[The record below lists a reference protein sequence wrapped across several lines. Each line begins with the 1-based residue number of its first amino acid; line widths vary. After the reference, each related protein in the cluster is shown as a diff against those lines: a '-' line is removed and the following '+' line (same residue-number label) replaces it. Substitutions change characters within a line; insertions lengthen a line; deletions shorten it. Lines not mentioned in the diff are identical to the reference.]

1 MIIIDGVKMTKWKRM
16 RRREER
22 KRMQEE
28 ERKQSTEQEPTLVE
42 ETPENV
48 QTSPKNE
55 SIEAVTNTP
64 KFVISGVKY
73 VYLIVCFALLSGIF
87 YPLITGEGWELS
99 LKGIGILAVGLFG
112 GILLYKSI
120 TSEKRRGV
128 LMCCGF
134 GLIAVSLIII
144 YELVGNPLYQ

>member
-1 MIIIDGVKMTKWKRM
+1 MTKWKRM
-16 RRREER
+16 KRRQER

-42 ETPENV
+42 ETPEDV
-48 QTSPKNE
+48 QISQKNE
-55 SIEAVTNTP
+55 NMESTTNTP

-87 YPLITGEGWELS
+87 YPLVVGEGWEES

-120 TSEKRRGV
+120 TTEKRRGV

-144 YELVGNPLYQ
+144 YELIESPLYQ

>member
-1 MIIIDGVKMTKWKRM
+1 MTKWKRM
-16 RRREER
+16 RRRQER

-28 ERKQSTEQEPTLVE
+28 ERKQPTEQEPTLVE

-64 KFVISGVKY
+64 KFIISGVKY

-87 YPLITGEGWELS
+87 YPLVVGEGWEES
-99 LKGIGILAVGLFG
+99 LKGIGILSVGLFG

-144 YELVGNPLYQ
+144 YELIGSPLYQ

>member
-1 MIIIDGVKMTKWKRM
+1 M
-16 RRREER
+16 RRRQER

-28 ERKQSTEQEPTLVE
+28 ERKQPTEQEPTLVE
-42 ETPENV
+42 EAPENV
-48 QTSPKNE
+48 QISQKNE
-55 SIEAVTNTP
+55 NTETTTNTP

-73 VYLIVCFALLSGIF
+73 IYLIVCFALLSGIF
-87 YPLITGEGWELS
+87 YPLVTGDGWELS
-99 LKGIGILAVGLFG
+99 LKGIGVLALGLFG

-144 YELVGNPLYQ
+144 YELIGSPLYQ

>member
-1 MIIIDGVKMTKWKRM
+1 MTKWKRM
-16 RRREER
+16 RRRQER

-48 QTSPKNE
+48 QTFPKNE
-55 SIEAVTNTP
+55 SVETVTNTP
-64 KFVISGVKY
+64 KSVISGVKY
-73 VYLIVCFALLSGIF
+73 IYLIVCFALLSGIF
-87 YPLITGEGWELS
+87 YPLVVGEGWELS

-128 LMCCGF
+128 LVCCGF

-144 YELVGNPLYQ
+144 YELIGSPLYQ

>member
-1 MIIIDGVKMTKWKRM
+1 MTKWKRM
-16 RRREER
+16 RRRQER

-87 YPLITGEGWELS
+87 YPLVTGDGWELS

-144 YELVGNPLYQ
+144 YELIGSPLYQ

>member
-1 MIIIDGVKMTKWKRM
+1 
-16 RRREER
+16 
-22 KRMQEE
+22 MQGE
-28 ERKQSTEQEPTLVE
+28 ERKQPTEQEPTLVE

-55 SIEAVTNTP
+55 SLEAVINTP

-87 YPLITGEGWELS
+87 YPLVTGDGWELS
-99 LKGIGILAVGLFG
+99 LKGIGVLAVGLFG

-120 TSEKRRGV
+120 TSEKRRAM

-144 YELVGNPLYQ
+144 YELVESPLYQ

>member
-1 MIIIDGVKMTKWKRM
+1 MTKWKRM

-87 YPLITGEGWELS
+87 YPLVVGEGWELS

-144 YELVGNPLYQ
+144 YELIGSPLYQ

>member
-1 MIIIDGVKMTKWKRM
+1 MTKWKRM
-16 RRREER
+16 RRRQER

-28 ERKQSTEQEPTLVE
+28 ERKQPTEHEPTLVE
-42 ETPENV
+42 ETPDDV
-48 QTSPKNE
+48 QNSPKNE

-64 KFVISGVKY
+64 KFIISGVKY

-87 YPLITGEGWELS
+87 YPLVTGERWEES

-144 YELVGNPLYQ
+144 YELVESPLYQ

>member
-1 MIIIDGVKMTKWKRM
+1 MTKWKRM
-16 RRREER
+16 RRRQER

-87 YPLITGEGWELS
+87 YPLVVGEGWELS
-99 LKGIGILAVGLFG
+99 LKGIGVLAVGLFG

-120 TSEKRRGV
+120 MSEKRRGV

-144 YELVGNPLYQ
+144 YELIGSPLYQ

>member
-1 MIIIDGVKMTKWKRM
+1 M

-22 KRMQEE
+22 KRIQEE

-87 YPLITGEGWELS
+87 YPLVVGEGWELS

-144 YELVGNPLYQ
+144 YELIGSPLYQ

>member
-1 MIIIDGVKMTKWKRM
+1 MTKWKRM

-22 KRMQEE
+22 KRIQEE

-48 QTSPKNE
+48 QTFPKNE

-87 YPLITGEGWELS
+87 YPLVTGEGWEQS
-99 LKGIGILAVGLFG
+99 LKGIGILSVGLFG

-144 YELVGNPLYQ
+144 YELIGSPLYQ

>member
-1 MIIIDGVKMTKWKRM
+1 MTKWKRM
-16 RRREER
+16 RRRQER

-28 ERKQSTEQEPTLVE
+28 ERKQPTEHEPTLVE

-87 YPLITGEGWELS
+87 YPLVVGEGWELS

-144 YELVGNPLYQ
+144 YELIGSPLYQ

>member
-1 MIIIDGVKMTKWKRM
+1 MTKWKRM
-16 RRREER
+16 KRRQER

-42 ETPENV
+42 ETHEDV
-48 QTSPKNE
+48 QISQKNE
-55 SIEAVTNTP
+55 NTEPTTNTP

-73 VYLIVCFALLSGIF
+73 VYLIVCFSLLSGIF
-87 YPLITGEGWELS
+87 YPLVVGEGWEES
-99 LKGIGILAVGLFG
+99 QKGIGILAVGLFG
-112 GILLYKSI
+112 GVLLYKSI
-120 TSEKRRGV
+120 TTEKRRGV

-144 YELVGNPLYQ
+144 YELIGSPLYQ

>member
-1 MIIIDGVKMTKWKRM
+1 MTKWKRM
-16 RRREER
+16 KRRQER

-28 ERKQSTEQEPTLVE
+28 ERKQSTEQEPTFVE
-42 ETPENV
+42 ETHEDV
-48 QTSPKNE
+48 QISQKNE
-55 SIEAVTNTP
+55 NMESTTNTP

-87 YPLITGEGWELS
+87 YPLVVGEGWEES

-120 TSEKRRGV
+120 TTEKRRGV

-144 YELVGNPLYQ
+144 YELAGKPLY

>member
-1 MIIIDGVKMTKWKRM
+1 MTKWKRV
-16 RRREER
+16 RKREDR

-87 YPLITGEGWELS
+87 YPLVTGDGWELS
-99 LKGIGILAVGLFG
+99 LKGIGVLALGLFG

-144 YELVGNPLYQ
+144 YELVESPLYQ

>member
-1 MIIIDGVKMTKWKRM
+1 MTKWKRV

-28 ERKQSTEQEPTLVE
+28 EQKQSTEQEPTLVE

-87 YPLITGEGWELS
+87 YPLVVGEGWELS
-99 LKGIGILAVGLFG
+99 LKGIGVLAVGLFG

-144 YELVGNPLYQ
+144 YELIESPLYQ

>member
-1 MIIIDGVKMTKWKRM
+1 MTKWKRM

-22 KRMQEE
+22 KRTQEE
-28 ERKQSTEQEPTLVE
+28 ERKQSTEQEPTFVE
-42 ETPENV
+42 EAPEDV
-48 QTSPKNE
+48 QISQKNE
-55 SIEAVTNTP
+55 NMESTTNTP

-87 YPLITGEGWELS
+87 YPLVVGEGWEES

-120 TSEKRRGV
+120 TTEKRRGV

-144 YELVGNPLYQ
+144 YELIGSPLYQ

>member
-1 MIIIDGVKMTKWKRM
+1 MTKWKRM
-16 RRREER
+16 RRRQER

-28 ERKQSTEQEPTLVE
+28 ERKQPTEHEPTLVE

-64 KFVISGVKY
+64 KFIISGVKY

-87 YPLITGEGWELS
+87 YPLVTGDGWEPL
-99 LKGIGILAVGLFG
+99 LKGIGVLAVGLFG

-120 TSEKRRGV
+120 MSEKRRGL

-144 YELVGNPLYQ
+144 YEVVGSPLYQ

>member
-1 MIIIDGVKMTKWKRM
+1 MTKWKRM
-16 RRREER
+16 RRRQER

-28 ERKQSTEQEPTLVE
+28 DRKQSTEQEPTLVG

-55 SIEAVTNTP
+55 KIETVTNTP
-64 KFVISGVKY
+64 KFIISGGKY
-73 VYLIVCFALLSGIF
+73 VYLLVCVSLLAGIF
-87 YPLITGEGWELS
+87 QPIITGDGLDET
-99 LKGIGILAVGLFG
+99 LKGIGVLCIGLFG

-120 TSEKRRGV
+120 TSEKRRGL

-134 GLIAVSLIII
+134 GLIAVSLVLI
-144 YELVGNPLYQ
+144 YEFTAAPLYS

>member
-1 MIIIDGVKMTKWKRM
+1 MTKWKRM

-64 KFVISGVKY
+64 KFIISGVKY

-87 YPLITGEGWELS
+87 YPLVVGEGWELS
-99 LKGIGILAVGLFG
+99 LKSIGVLAVGLFG

-144 YELVGNPLYQ
+144 YELIEAPLYQ

>member
-1 MIIIDGVKMTKWKRM
+1 MTKWKRM
-16 RRREER
+16 KRRQER

-28 ERKQSTEQEPTLVE
+28 ERKQSTEQEPTFVE
-42 ETPENV
+42 EAPEDV
-48 QTSPKNE
+48 QISQKNE
-55 SIEAVTNTP
+55 NMESTTNTP

-87 YPLITGEGWELS
+87 YPLVVGEEWEKS

-112 GILLYKSI
+112 GVLLYKSI
-120 TSEKRRGV
+120 TTEKRRGV

-144 YELVGNPLYQ
+144 YELIGSPLYQ

>member
-1 MIIIDGVKMTKWKRM
+1 MTKWKRM
-16 RRREER
+16 RRRQER
-22 KRMQEE
+22 KRMQEG
-28 ERKQSTEQEPTLVE
+28 ERKQPTEQEPTLVE

-64 KFVISGVKY
+64 KFIISGVKY

-87 YPLITGEGWELS
+87 YPLVTGEGWEQS
-99 LKGIGILAVGLFG
+99 LKGIGILSVGLFG

-144 YELVGNPLYQ
+144 YELVESPLYQ

>member
-1 MIIIDGVKMTKWKRM
+1 MTKWKRM

-22 KRMQEE
+22 KRIQEE

-87 YPLITGEGWELS
+87 YPLVMGEGWTDT
-99 LKGIGILAVGLFG
+99 LKGIGVLAVGLFG

-144 YELVGNPLYQ
+144 YELIGSPLYQ

>member
-1 MIIIDGVKMTKWKRM
+1 MTKWKRM

-28 ERKQSTEQEPTLVE
+28 ERKQSTEQESTLVE

-55 SIEAVTNTP
+55 NTETITNTP

-73 VYLIVCFALLSGIF
+73 VYLIVCFALLSGVF
-87 YPLITGEGWELS
+87 YPLVTGEGWNET

-134 GLIAVSLIII
+134 GLIAASLIII
-144 YELVGNPLYQ
+144 YEFIGSPLYQ

>member
-1 MIIIDGVKMTKWKRM
+1 MTKWKRM
-16 RRREER
+16 KRRQER

-28 ERKQSTEQEPTLVE
+28 ERKQPTEQEPTLVE

-87 YPLITGEGWELS
+87 YPLVVGEGWELS

-144 YELVGNPLYQ
+144 YELIGSPLYQ

>member
-1 MIIIDGVKMTKWKRM
+1 MTKWKRM
-16 RRREER
+16 RRRQER

-28 ERKQSTEQEPTLVE
+28 ERKQPTEHEPTLVE
-42 ETPENV
+42 ETPDDV
-48 QTSPKNE
+48 QNSPKNE

-64 KFVISGVKY
+64 KFIISGVKY

-87 YPLITGEGWELS
+87 YPLVVGEGWEES
-99 LKGIGILAVGLFG
+99 LKGIGILSVGLFG

-120 TSEKRRGV
+120 TTEKRRGV

-144 YELVGNPLYQ
+144 YELVESPLYQ

>member
-1 MIIIDGVKMTKWKRM
+1 MTKWKRM
-16 RRREER
+16 RRRQER

-28 ERKQSTEQEPTLVE
+28 ERKQPTEHEPTLVE

-87 YPLITGEGWELS
+87 YPLVVGEGWEES

-112 GILLYKSI
+112 GILLYKST
-120 TSEKRRGV
+120 TSEKRRGL

-144 YELVGNPLYQ
+144 YELIGSPLYQ

>member
-1 MIIIDGVKMTKWKRM
+1 M

-48 QTSPKNE
+48 QTSQKNE
-55 SIEAVTNTP
+55 NTETTTNTP

-73 VYLIVCFALLSGIF
+73 VYLIVCFALLSGVF
-87 YPLITGEGWELS
+87 YPLVTGEGWNET

-120 TSEKRRGV
+120 MSEKRRGL

-144 YELVGNPLYQ
+144 YELIGSPLYQ

>member
-1 MIIIDGVKMTKWKRM
+1 
-16 RRREER
+16 
-22 KRMQEE
+22 MQEE
-28 ERKQSTEQEPTLVE
+28 ERKQPTEQEPTLVE

-87 YPLITGEGWELS
+87 YPLVTGDGWEQS
-99 LKGIGILAVGLFG
+99 LKGIGVLAVGLFG

-144 YELVGNPLYQ
+144 YELIGSPLYQ

>member
-1 MIIIDGVKMTKWKRM
+1 MTKWKRM
-16 RRREER
+16 RRRQER

-87 YPLITGEGWELS
+87 YPLVTGEGWEQS
-99 LKGIGILAVGLFG
+99 LKGIGVLAVGLFG

-144 YELVGNPLYQ
+144 YELIGSPLYQ

>member
-1 MIIIDGVKMTKWKRM
+1 M
-16 RRREER
+16 RRRQER

-28 ERKQSTEQEPTLVE
+28 ERKQPTEQEPTLVE

-64 KFVISGVKY
+64 KFIISGVKY
-73 VYLIVCFALLSGIF
+73 VCLIACFALLSGIF
-87 YPLITGEGWELS
+87 YPLVTGDGWEQS
-99 LKGIGILAVGLFG
+99 LKGIGVLAVGLFG

-120 TSEKRRGV
+120 TSEKRRGL

-144 YELVGNPLYQ
+144 YELVESPLYQ

>member
-1 MIIIDGVKMTKWKRM
+1 MTKWKRM
-16 RRREER
+16 RRRQER

-28 ERKQSTEQEPTLVE
+28 ERKQSTELEPTFVE
-42 ETPENV
+42 DTPDDV
-48 QTSPKNE
+48 QIPQKNE
-55 SIEAVTNTP
+55 NTETTTNTP

-87 YPLITGEGWELS
+87 YPLVVGEGWEES
-99 LKGIGILAVGLFG
+99 LKGIGILSVGLFG

-120 TSEKRRGV
+120 TTEKRRGV

-134 GLIAVSLIII
+134 GLIAASLIII
-144 YELVGNPLYQ
+144 YELVESPLYQ

>member
-1 MIIIDGVKMTKWKRM
+1 MTKWKRM
-16 RRREER
+16 RRRQER

-48 QTSPKNE
+48 QISQKNE
-55 SIEAVTNTP
+55 NTETTTNTP

-73 VYLIVCFALLSGIF
+73 IYLIVCFALLSGIF
-87 YPLITGEGWELS
+87 YPLVTGDGWELS
-99 LKGIGILAVGLFG
+99 LKGIGVLAVGLFG

-128 LMCCGF
+128 LVCCGF

-144 YELVGNPLYQ
+144 YELIGSPLYQ

>member
-1 MIIIDGVKMTKWKRM
+1 MTKWKRM
-16 RRREER
+16 KRRQER

-42 ETPENV
+42 ETPNDV
-48 QTSPKNE
+48 QISQKNE
-55 SIEAVTNTP
+55 NMETTTNTP

-87 YPLITGEGWELS
+87 YPLVVGEGWELS

-144 YELVGNPLYQ
+144 YELIESPLYQ

>member
-1 MIIIDGVKMTKWKRM
+1 MTKWKRM

-22 KRMQEE
+22 KRIQEE
-28 ERKQSTEQEPTLVE
+28 ERKQPTEQEPTLVK

-64 KFVISGVKY
+64 KFIISGVKY

-87 YPLITGEGWELS
+87 YPLVTGDGWEQS
-99 LKGIGILAVGLFG
+99 LKGIGILSVGLFG

-144 YELVGNPLYQ
+144 YELIGSPLYQ

>member
-1 MIIIDGVKMTKWKRM
+1 MTKWKRM
-16 RRREER
+16 RRRQER

-28 ERKQSTEQEPTLVE
+28 ERKQPTEQEPTLVE
-42 ETPENV
+42 ETPDDV
-48 QTSPKNE
+48 QISQKNE
-55 SIEAVTNTP
+55 NTETTTNTP

-87 YPLITGEGWELS
+87 YPLVTGDGWELS
-99 LKGIGILAVGLFG
+99 LKGIGVLAVGLFG

-144 YELVGNPLYQ
+144 YELIGSPLYQ

>member
-1 MIIIDGVKMTKWKRM
+1 MTKWKRM
-16 RRREER
+16 KRREER

-28 ERKQSTEQEPTLVE
+28 ERKQPTEQEPTLVE

-48 QTSPKNE
+48 QTSPKDE
-55 SIEAVTNTP
+55 SVETVTNTP
-64 KFVISGVKY
+64 KSVISGVKY
-73 VYLIVCFALLSGIF
+73 VYLIACFALLSGIF
-87 YPLITGEGWELS
+87 YPLVTGDGWEES

-134 GLIAVSLIII
+134 GLIVVSLIII
-144 YELVGNPLYQ
+144 YELAGKPLYQ

>member
-1 MIIIDGVKMTKWKRM
+1 M
-16 RRREER
+16 RRRQER

-28 ERKQSTEQEPTLVE
+28 ERKQPTEHEPTLVE

-87 YPLITGEGWELS
+87 YPLVTGDGWELS
-99 LKGIGILAVGLFG
+99 LKGIGVLAVGLFG
-112 GILLYKSI
+112 AILLYKST

-144 YELVGNPLYQ
+144 YELVGSPLYQ

>member
-1 MIIIDGVKMTKWKRM
+1 MTKWKRM
-16 RRREER
+16 RRRQER

-28 ERKQSTEQEPTLVE
+28 ERKQPTEQEPTLVE

-48 QTSPKNE
+48 QTSQKNE
-55 SIEAVTNTP
+55 NTETTTNTP

-87 YPLITGEGWELS
+87 YPLVTGDGWELS
-99 LKGIGILAVGLFG
+99 LKGIGVLALGLFG

-144 YELVGNPLYQ
+144 YELIESPLYQ

>member
-1 MIIIDGVKMTKWKRM
+1 MTKWKRM

-28 ERKQSTEQEPTLVE
+28 ERKQPTEHEPTLVE
-42 ETPENV
+42 ETPDDV
-48 QTSPKNE
+48 QNSPKNE

-87 YPLITGEGWELS
+87 YPLVTGDGWEES

-112 GILLYKSI
+112 GILLYKSV

-144 YELVGNPLYQ
+144 YELVESPLYQ